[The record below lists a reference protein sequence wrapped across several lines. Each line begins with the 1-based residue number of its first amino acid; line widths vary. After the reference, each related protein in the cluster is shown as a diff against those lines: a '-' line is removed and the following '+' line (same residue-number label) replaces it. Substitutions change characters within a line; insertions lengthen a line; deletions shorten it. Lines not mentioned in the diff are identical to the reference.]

1 MAYWSTDMVRDES
14 HFIDGRW
21 VQGSGSI
28 PILDSYSELPIA
40 AIAEGT
46 ESEIDH
52 AVAAA
57 RRSLGAWRRLPA
69 EERCAY
75 LMSVADAIAACSGEI
90 AATISREVGMP
101 IGLSERIQVG
111 LPVSNMRYFGG
122 SAGWRQRPQ
131 VDNSLIVAEPYGV
144 VACITPWNYPLH
156 QLVSKVAPALVVG
169 NCVVV
174 KPSEQAPLS
183 AMILAHLFDAIGLP
197 PGVFNVVTGTGAGAG
212 AALAAHPGV
221 DMISFTGSSRVG
233 VSIATSAAQ
242 APIPVSLE
250 LGGKSAALLLP
261 TADAARAVK
270 ATVNSCLLN
279 SGQTCNALTRLVV
292 PRSRYDEVVERVQV
306 AVARFVMG
314 DPFADSTRLGPLVSD
329 RHRHTVLAAIDA
341 ARAEGAPL
349 VAGGAVET
357 PDSGFFVAP
366 TVFSVDDP
374 TASIAQEEVFGP
386 VLTLQTYD
394 DVDEAV
400 AIANGTRYGLAAAV
414 WGPDLDS
421 AVDVAHRLDVGQVDV
436 NGAVFNPFAPF
447 GGFKRSGIGREG
459 GSFGLEEFSQ
469 LKSIQLPT
477 GR

>member
-1 MAYWSTDMVRDES
+1 MGDGPTGIIRDES

-21 VQGSGSI
+21 VHGSGSI

-46 ESEIDH
+46 ESKIDH

-57 RRSLGAWRRLPA
+57 RRRLGAWRRLPA

-75 LMSVADAIAACSGEI
+75 LMSVADAIAACSEEI

-122 SAGWRQRPQ
+122 SARWRQRPQ
-131 VDNSLIVAEPYGV
+131 VDHSLIVAEPYGV

-156 QLVSKVAPALVVG
+156 QLVSKVAPALAVG

-174 KPSEQAPLS
+174 KPSEQGPLS
-183 AMILAHLFDAIGLP
+183 AMILAHLFDSIGLP
-197 PGVFNVVTGTGAGAG
+197 PGVFNVVTGTGTGTGAGAG
-212 AALAAHPGV
+212 AVLAAHPGV

-233 VSIATSAAQ
+233 VSIATSAAA

-250 LGGKSAALLLP
+250 LGAKSAALLLP
-261 TADAARAVK
+261 AADTARAVK
-270 ATVNSCLLN
+270 AIVNSCLLN
-279 SGQTCNALTRLVV
+279 SGQTCNALTRLVL
-292 PRSRYDEVVERVQV
+292 PRSHYDEVVERVQV
-306 AVARFVMG
+306 AVAGFVMG

-329 RHRHTVLAAIDA
+329 RHRHTVLGAIDTADA
-341 ARAEGAPL
+341 AGATL

-366 TVFSVDDP
+366 TAFSVDDP
-374 TASIAQEEVFGP
+374 TASIAQDEVFGP

-421 AVDVAHRLDVGQVDV
+421 AVDVAHRLDAG
-436 NGAVFNPFAPF
+436 
-447 GGFKRSGIGREG
+447 
-459 GSFGLEEFSQ
+459 
-469 LKSIQLPT
+469 
-477 GR
+477 